1 MVYFL
6 FLRSCLNTL
15 LQEITSINGRRSSW
29 KKYQAKAVQLS
40 AQGQLTKWWS
50 CVYMDLPWETLLAM
64 PQQLLLFHLNTTYNK
79 LPSPSNLCHYHI
91 NPKAPSLHCRK
102 KVCTTVHVLGTCTVA
117 LQQGHFIFCHY
128 SVLRVL
134 VAALKSFLPSNK
146 CNNAQSNIYTKL
158 IKAGAKLS
166 KFTKKLYAELI
177 HLTADSKLLH
187 HVGDKL
193 VFHSFFAITHLRP
206 GMVLFSTSIK
216 TIIKNGNSLSLTL
229 WQHK

>member
-1 MVYFL
+1 M
-6 FLRSCLNTL
+6 
-15 LQEITSINGRRSSW
+15 
-29 KKYQAKAVQLS
+29 QLS

-158 IKAGAKLS
+158 IKAGAKL
-166 KFTKKLYAELI
+166 KIYKKALCWTDTPYCWFEVI
-177 HLTADSKLLH
+177 TSCRWQ
-187 HVGDKL
+187 V
-193 VFHSFFAITHLRP
+193 SFPF
-206 GMVLFSTSIK
+206 FFCY
-216 TIIKNGNSLSLTL
+216 NSLEAWHGIVLYF
-229 WQHK
+229 H